1 MSKITLAEQ
10 ASNPPQPAS
19 GKVTLFS
26 KGKLLST
33 IDDAGAIQSVGADA
47 NAVHVNVG
55 GEIDGI
61 TPKTTP
67 VGADL
72 VIIEDSADSFA
83 KKKMSLSDFSA
94 NIGDTSAIHKNVSA
108 EISVITEK
116 SSPAIDD
123 VLLYES
129 LVDGFPKRRVAVQD
143 LLRTTVVTGQ
153 VDVYVKADFPTPIA
167 GLIFLVP
174 FVVYIIKQP
183 INLGTDRLVG
193 NNITIRGNGSFLAA
207 ITSTTTSALLTT
219 NGDGLVIINGVAL
232 QNPVGTVLSI
242 SLALTGFSVFSAA
255 EAFFTGLG
263 TGGIGTI
270 NGALRLTTSTCFFN
284 DNITGLVLDGQIDN
298 VTLTNTLFTSVVGA
312 AAFVGL
318 TIKSTA
324 VIKNTLLTVC
334 QFGTLNASDS
344 GLLVETG
351 ASLTDP
357 VRLTSSLH
365 DGPGTYIDPSGVQ
378 KSDPDLITFDS
389 PGVDDS
395 IFYSSMF
402 ISTNA
407 SLTTFPGI
415 GTEVP
420 VGNGTPAHALYVIG
434 TVSERFEIEDGGTPQ
449 TQNQELE
456 YNGRNTRNFEI
467 DVDAELDKG
476 GGGSLNIAL
485 CVFLN
490 SVLVVDSRQDT
501 LVTNSASLARC
512 STTISVSPLDLITV
526 CLANDTSTAS
536 VTVNFVKIR
545 IRRVI

>member
-1 MSKITLAEQ
+1 MS
-10 ASNPPQPAS
+10 
-19 GKVTLFS
+19 KVTLVEQTS
-26 KGKLLST
+26 VPPTPAAGRVTVYAKDNLLST
-33 IDDAGAIQSVGADA
+33 IDEAGAIKTIGLDL
-47 NAVHVNVG
+47 NAVHVNVDS
-55 GEIDGI
+55 EISGI
-61 TPKTTP
+61 AQKTVP
-67 VGADL
+67 VSADL
-72 VIIEDSADSFA
+72 LLIEDSADGF
-83 KKKMSLSDFSA
+83 KKKKTTLQNFAD
-94 NIGDTSAIHKNVSA
+94 NVGDTSAIHVNVSGEIAGVA
-108 EISVITEK
+108 EKTEPVV
-116 SSPAIDD
+116 SD
-123 VLLYES
+123 VLIMES
-129 LVDGFPKRRVAVQD
+129 DADTFAKRKVTVQE
-143 LLRTTVVTGQ
+143 LLRTTVVGGQ
-153 VDVYVKADFPTPIA
+153 VDVYVKANFPAPVAGVITIA
-167 GLIFLVP
+167 S

-183 INLGTDRLVG
+183 INLGTDRIEG
-193 NNITIRGNGSFLAA
+193 NNITLRGNGSFLAS
-207 ITSTTTSALLTT
+207 ITSTTPGALLTS
-219 NGDGLVIINGVAL
+219 NADGLIIINGVAL
-232 QNPVGTVLSI
+232 QNPVGTILDI

-263 TGGIGTI
+263 TGGIGSI

-284 DNITGLVLDGQIDN
+284 DNITGLVLDGTIDN

-334 QFGTLNASDS
+334 QFGTSNAGDS

-351 ASLTDP
+351 ATLADP

-378 KSDPDLITFDS
+378 KSDPDLIAFDS

-420 VGNGTPAHALYVIG
+420 IGNGTPAHALFVIG
-434 TVSERFEIEDGGTPQ
+434 AVVERFEIEDGGTPQ

-456 YNGRNTRNFEI
+456 YIGVNTRNFEV
-467 DVDAELDKG
+467 DVDAQLDKG

-490 SVLVVDSRQDT
+490 SVLVADSRQ
-501 LVTNSASLARC
+501 VTAVTSSSSLATC
-512 STTISVSPLDLITV
+512 STTISVDPADLITV
-526 CLANDTSTAS
+526 CIANDTSTAS
-536 VTVNFVKIR
+536 ITVNFVKIR
-545 IRRVI
+545 IRRVL